1 MLNLSS
7 KVMKMTIDLFWV
19 VAFWFSFIAY
29 VLVKDLNRVLKKYT
43 VTHNGYYWVVRDNKG
58 RFVRITRN
66 FWDIL
71 SLGVDNNE
79 Y

>member
-1 MLNLSS
+1 
-7 KVMKMTIDLFWV
+7 
-19 VAFWFSFIAY
+19 
-29 VLVKDLNRVLKKYT
+29 
-43 VTHNGYYWVVRDNKG
+43 VRDNKG

>member
-1 MLNLSS
+1 
-7 KVMKMTIDLFWV
+7 MTVDLFWV

-29 VLVKDLNRVLKKYT
+29 LLVKDLNRVLKKYT

-71 SLGVDNNE
+71 SLGVDKNE